1 MDGTAERTTQQ
12 GTAHAHR
19 SRASESQS
27 SRRSQPAERGHPA
40 MTLTR
45 LHRMFKVLATGTENN
60 LGQQQ
65 PPEGT
70 GTGGEEAPAA
80 VVEASPPAAEAAATA
95 NATTPEAVAAEI
107 PYGAVPHAPAPLAT
121 EVYPATGVEPVLLVK
136 EAEAERRSGSAQ
148 TPHVLP
154 SKRRRSEGEA
164 LTHVPQQRRRT
175 PVHVPADGEAV
186 VAAPPV
192 EQGWTSTQ
200 RGEERAALT
209 GYSRTVVNTSFVDQ
223 SVLAHTGAATTARHQ
238 YTATATTPAAAAA
251 EYPNGVMPP
260 TATLATG
267 AQPAAA
273 AAALTTATVGAAA
286 GATATI
292 AATAGRGFVGPTK
305 TISEK
310 EASAFEQIV
319 AGMRPLGRVV
329 TVGRFNYILLNCIGR
344 GGSSKVFRVLGPDME
359 LYALKRVKLRG
370 CEETSTTIE
379 GYVNEINVLKSLR
392 GNPMVIQLVD
402 SQIYESQMIDIVLE
416 YGETDLAR
424 MLRQYP
430 QGNVDM
436 NMVRVFWQQMLL
448 AVKAVHEEHYIH
460 GDLKPA
466 NFVLVRGV
474 LKLIDFGIAKQVMQ
488 NTTHIVREDRLG
500 TLSYMAPEA
509 IGNLESLAQDDT
521 KVTVSRRT
529 DTWSLGCILYQMVYG
544 NSPFGHLKSI
554 PAKVAAIT
562 NERTRIDYSR
572 RPGLPESLLD
582 TLRSCLRYRPEYRPY
597 PDQLL
602 RHPFLTGETF
612 CPHCRHGLN
621 TGATPTATTTAAATA
636 AETTR
641 QAAPTSTTPT

>member
-1 MDGTAERTTQQ
+1 M
-12 GTAHAHR
+12 
-19 SRASESQS
+19 
-27 SRRSQPAERGHPA
+27 
-40 MTLTR
+40 
-45 LHRMFKVLATGTENN
+45 
-60 LGQQQ
+60 
-65 PPEGT
+65 
-70 GTGGEEAPAA
+70 
-80 VVEASPPAAEAAATA
+80 
-95 NATTPEAVAAEI
+95 
-107 PYGAVPHAPAPLAT
+107 
-121 EVYPATGVEPVLLVK
+121 
-136 EAEAERRSGSAQ
+136 
-148 TPHVLP
+148 
-154 SKRRRSEGEA
+154 
-164 LTHVPQQRRRT
+164 
-175 PVHVPADGEAV
+175 
-186 VAAPPV
+186 
-192 EQGWTSTQ
+192 
-200 RGEERAALT
+200 
-209 GYSRTVVNTSFVDQ
+209 NTSFVDQ
-223 SVLAHTGAATTARHQ
+223 SVLAHTSAAPTARQQ
-238 YTATATTPAAAAA
+238 YTATTATTPAAAAA
-251 EYPNGVMPP
+251 EYPNGMMPL
-260 TATLATG
+260 TGTLAIEAHPATAG
-267 AQPAAA
+267 VTAGVTAAA
-273 AAALTTATVGAAA
+273 AAVGA
-286 GATATI
+286 
-292 AATAGRGFVGPTK
+292 RGFAGPTK

-310 EASAFEQIV
+310 EAHAFEQIV
-319 AGMRPLGRVV
+319 AGMKPLGRVV
-329 TVGRFNYILLNCIGR
+329 AVGRFTYILLNCIGR

-402 SQIYESQMIDIVLE
+402 SQIHESLMIDIVLE

-436 NMVRVFWQQMLL
+436 NMVRVFWQQMLH
-448 AVKAVHEEHYIH
+448 AVKAVHEQKYIH

-509 IGNLESLAQDDT
+509 IGNIESLAQDDA

-544 NSPFGHLKSI
+544 NSPFGHIKSI

-562 NERTRIDYSR
+562 NERTKIDYSR

-582 TLRSCLRYRPEYRPY
+582 TLRSCLKYHPEERPY

-602 RHPFLTGETF
+602 RHPFLTGEVF

-621 TGATPTATTTAAATA
+621 AGSAVAPATATSMAASATATTETARHPVL
-636 AETTR
+636 EN
-641 QAAPTSTTPT
+641 TTPT